1 MHASSTS
8 AVGLAALLAG
18 AGTSHFVFPGIY
30 DAMIPEMLPGT
41 PRTWTVG
48 TGAAELAVAGAVLV
62 PRTRRLGGLAAAVL
76 FAGVLPGNVKQ
87 AVEARHSDSTA
98 FRVGT
103 LLRLPLQ
110 APLIAWALRVRSQA
124 G

>member
-1 MHASSTS
+1 MRASSTS
-8 AVGLAALLAG
+8 AVGLATLLAG
-18 AGTSHFVFPGIY
+18 AGTNHFVFPGIY

-48 TGAAELAVAGAVLV
+48 TGAAELAVAGAVLM

>member
-1 MHASSTS
+1 MRASSTS